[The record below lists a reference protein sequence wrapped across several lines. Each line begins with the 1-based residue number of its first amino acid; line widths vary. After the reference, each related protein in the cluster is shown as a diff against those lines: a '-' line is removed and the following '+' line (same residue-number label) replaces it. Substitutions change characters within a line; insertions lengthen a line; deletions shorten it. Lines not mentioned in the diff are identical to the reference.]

1 MRLSIILLLII
12 PACSEISN
20 IGGPPDFSSDGIGHQ
35 LSAIHSSENG
45 SAYSPRNN
53 LEASSLWSAS
63 QSSLLGDRRANSRGD
78 ILTAVIEIDDRAEL
92 VNTTNRSRSGKSDS
106 VMPSIISSASASEK
120 FLPNGVSMDNAF
132 NLQNS
137 SKFNGTGKISRQE
150 RMTLRIAATVIEVL
164 PNGSLHIEGS
174 QELRLNNELR
184 QLTISGYVRA
194 ADITRQNE
202 IQYDKVAAAKFSYG
216 GKGAVTDFQKPKL
229 SQYILDSVL
238 PF

>member
-20 IGGPPDFSSDGIGHQ
+20 IGDPPDFSSDGVGHQ
-35 LSAIHSSENG
+35 LSAIHSSENE
-45 SAYSPRNN
+45 SAYLPRNN
-53 LEASSLWSAS
+53 LEDSSLWSAS

-106 VMPSIISSASASEK
+106 VMPSIISSASVSEK

-132 NLQNS
+132 NLQSS

-202 IQYDKVAAAKFSYG
+202 IQYDKIAAAKFSYG
-216 GKGAVTDFQKPKL
+216 GKGSVTDFQKPKL